1 MDVAL
6 LVPGPFETI
15 SGGYNYDRRIVAGL
29 TALGHAVRVVELA
42 GQHPL
47 PDAAAEGAARAAL
60 DAVPTGTRII
70 IDGLGLPA
78 FGSLAETLQA
88 RGALGLI
95 HHPTAL
101 ETGFSE
107 ENRDRLRGLEQ
118 ALLPRLARIIVPS
131 ALTGRRLVEDFG
143 VAPARIAT
151 VEPGTDR
158 ASRATGSSGIV
169 CAILSVGALVPR
181 KGHDVL
187 LRALA
192 RLTDLDWH
200 LTIAGAARDA
210 VHAHGLAALATELG
224 IAVRV
229 TFAGECDAA
238 RLDALYAGSDI
249 FALATHWEGYGMVA
263 AEAMARGL
271 PLAIT
276 AGGAIAEIVAP
287 GAAVIVP
294 PGDHTALSRAMRR
307 VIFDRTLRVEMAEAS
322 WQGGQSLPRWPDR
335 AKQFAAAIEAT
346 P

>member
-1 MDVAL
+1 M
-6 LVPGPFETI
+6 
-15 SGGYNYDRRIVAGL
+15 
-29 TALGHAVRVVELA
+29 
-42 GQHPL
+42 PL
-47 PDAAAEGAARAAL
+47 
-60 DAVPTGTRII
+60 
-70 IDGLGLPA
+70 
-78 FGSLAETLQA
+78 F
-88 RGALGLI
+88 
-95 HHPTAL
+95 
-101 ETGFSE
+101 
-107 ENRDRLRGLEQ
+107 
-118 ALLPRLARIIVPS
+118 PRLARIIAPS
-131 ALTGRRLVEDFG
+131 ALTARCLTEDFN
-143 VAPARIAT
+143 VASGRLAV
-151 VEPGTDR
+151 VEPGTDPAPR
-158 ASRATGSSGIV
+158 SQGSGGDV
-169 CAILSVGALVPR
+169 CAILSVGTLVPR